1 MTLTTAPTIDLPAL
15 IERLGVRLHRYG
27 RSYRCA
33 CPLHA
38 GDNELAFSI
47 YQSRSGQWR
56 WHCFSGDCGDGD
68 AIAFVRRY
76 YGVGYREACQMLGV
90 TPASAPSGPR
100 SPQPPPVEPPS
111 AQWQHTVGRL
121 VDQAVQAL
129 WSPAGQAAR
138 AYLYQRGLT
147 DALIRR
153 AGLGYHPAATRI
165 RAETLGLDGD
175 NPYYPAGIVIPY
187 WVEGDLWRVQVRRL
201 SNTEPRYLSLAGS
214 SGAPPYLIAPITSA
228 KPLVLAEGPVDVL
241 AIMQAA
247 GDLVTAI
254 GTGATG
260 CRAVRWIARCAVAPL
275 VLAAHD
281 ADEAGDAAAAYWCD
295 ALQPRCTRWRPTLH
309 DPAEMLQLGGLALVR
324 QWIEQGLASAEG
336 DGYNRR

>member
-1 MTLTTAPTIDLPAL
+1 MTTAPTTAIDLPAF

-38 GDNELAFSI
+38 GDNALAFSI

-56 WHCFSGDCGDGD
+56 WHCFSGNCGDGD
-68 AIAFVRRY
+68 AIAFVQRY

-90 TPASAPSGPR
+90 TPASTPSRPR
-100 SPQPPPVEPPS
+100 SLQPPPPVEPPS
-111 AQWQHTVGRL
+111 AEWQAGAILLTA
-121 VDQAVQAL
+121 QAEQAL
-129 WSPAGQAAR
+129 WGPAGQPAR
-138 AYLYQRGLT
+138 AYLHGRGLT

-153 AGLGYHPAATRI
+153 AGLGYHPATTPI
-165 RAETLGLDGD
+165 RAETPGLAGAF
-175 NPYYPAGIVIPY
+175 YPAGIVIPY
-187 WVEGDLWRVQVRRL
+187 WVDGELWRVQVRRL
-201 SNTEPRYLSLAGS
+201 TSNAEPRYLSLAGS
-214 SGAPPYLIAPITSA
+214 SGTPPYLIAPITSA
-228 KPLVLAEGPVDVL
+228 KPVVLAEGPVDVL

-260 CRAVRWIARCAVAPL
+260 CRAVRWLAMIAVAPL

-295 ALQPRCTRWRPTLH
+295 ALQPVARRWRPTLH
-309 DPAEMLQLGGLALVR
+309 DPAEMLQCGGPALVR
-324 QWIEQGLASAEG
+324 QWIAQGLASAASG
-336 DGYNRR
+336 W